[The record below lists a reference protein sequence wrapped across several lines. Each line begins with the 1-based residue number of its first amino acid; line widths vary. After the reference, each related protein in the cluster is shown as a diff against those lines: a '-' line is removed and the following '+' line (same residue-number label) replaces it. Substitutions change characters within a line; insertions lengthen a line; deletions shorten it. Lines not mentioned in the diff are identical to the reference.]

1 MSEENKAVSRAVAE
15 MISDHDLSRL
25 DEVYAPEVVNH
36 DPTTGEVQGRDE
48 MREYLSGYLEA
59 FSDLRMTVLD
69 QVAEGDKVVSR
80 WRAEGTHD
88 GELLGIPPSGNRI
101 SVEGVTTDRFEG
113 GQIVEAWDLA
123 DFLGLMQ
130 QVGAVPAEATA

>member
-1 MSEENKAVSRAVAE
+1 MSEENKAVARAVAE

-36 DPTTGEVQGRDE
+36 DPVTGEIQGRDE
-48 MREYLSGYLEA
+48 MRDYLAGYLEA
-59 FSDLRMTVLD
+59 FSDLRMTVVD

-113 GQIVEAWDLA
+113 GQIIEAWDLA

>member
-1 MSEENKAVSRAVAE
+1 MSEENKAASRAVAE
-15 MISDHDLSRL
+15 MMSDHDLSRL

-36 DPTTGEVQGRDE
+36 EPVSGEIRGLDE

-59 FSDLRMTVLD
+59 FSDLRMTVVD
-69 QVAEGDKVVSR
+69 QVAEGDMVVSR

-113 GQIVEAWDLA
+113 GKIVEAWDLA
-123 DFLGLMQ
+123 DMLGLMQ